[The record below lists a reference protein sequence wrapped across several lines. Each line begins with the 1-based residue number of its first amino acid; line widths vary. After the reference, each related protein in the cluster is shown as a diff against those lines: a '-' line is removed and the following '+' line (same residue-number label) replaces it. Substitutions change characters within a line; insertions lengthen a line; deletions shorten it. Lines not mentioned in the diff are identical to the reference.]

1 MILQIQGVLNKQYF
15 YELNFNSFYI
25 LTEIFCIF
33 SGAIGARLS
42 SDASTV
48 KALVGDA
55 LALIAQ
61 NIATIIAGLI
71 IGFTANWKLALLI
84 LAVSPLMIM
93 QGVLQTKFL
102 KGFSADAKV
111 NQIFPHELFKLQI
124 ECAANDFSITC
135 RLCMKKQAKWQMMQ
149 LVASELLHH
158 FVLKRR

>member
-1 MILQIQGVLNKQYF
+1 
-15 YELNFNSFYI
+15 
-25 LTEIFCIF
+25 
-33 SGAIGARLS
+33 LS

-71 IGFTANWKLALLI
+71 IGFTANWKLALII

-111 NQIFPHELFKLQI
+111 SQIFPH
-124 ECAANDFSITC
+124 
-135 RLCMKKQAKWQMMQ
+135 
-149 LVASELLHH
+149 
-158 FVLKRR
+158 